1 MYGSMRARLGVC
13 LLLGLLATAISCAGG
28 GSAFD
33 PIMRGRY
40 LAIATGCN
48 DCHTPWK
55 AGPDGPEPDLT
66 RFLSGH
72 SENDKVLP
80 AAPAPGQSTRTATM
94 TAFAGPWGTCF
105 AANLT
110 PDVNTGMGIWTEDMF
125 FRAMRE
131 GKHMGQSRRIAP
143 AMPWQAIGTLTN
155 EDLRAIYLF
164 LRSIPSLTNHVPD
177 YQPPPDPDDK

>member
-1 MYGSMRARLGVC
+1 MNRTPLEKYSILVV
-13 LLLGLLATAISCAGG
+13 LATGVSCSSGA
-28 GSAFD
+28 D
-33 PIMRGRY
+33 PVPEPVSRGRY

-48 DCHTPWK
+48 DCHTPWRE
-55 AGPDGPEPDLT
+55 GPRGPEPDLT

-72 SENDKVLP
+72 SEKDKVLP
-80 AAPAPGQSTRTATM
+80 AQPPSGQSTRTATM
-94 TAFAGPWGTCF
+94 TAFAGPWGICF

-143 AMPWQAIGTLTN
+143 AMPWQAISTLHD
-155 EDLRAIYLF
+155 EDLRAIWLF
-164 LRSIPSLTNHVPD
+164 LRSIPAITNHVPD